1 MYVSDEQRR
10 QPGSIGGQ
18 DGALIAA
25 PVLSCCYSVTMRALR
40 HCTVAI
46 VLALGAVR
54 PAAAQT
60 SAVPAPATGES
71 SLTVFVRGVEVGRMQ
86 STVSHPDSGWVLS
99 STGRF
104 GDIVLNRLEIKYDAD
119 WQPISMRIEAMQV
132 QKRLVLLTSFG
143 PTTAVNEMSQDGTT
157 DTKTDQI
164 TARAIVLP
172 NNFYAGYEALAVRLA
187 GSAPGTELPLYVPP
201 QGEVKALLKDVG
213 EESIQTP
220 AGVTALRTYNLIIH
234 NVGADFDATVAV
246 DARNRFARLEIKAA
260 GLNVIRSDLAGVA
273 ARRQATRNPTDTDVT
288 IPTTGFNIAGTLTS
302 PKQEGR
308 MRHPVVLLMGGAGP
322 VDRDE
327 TVADIPIFGQLA
339 GALAERGF
347 MVLRYDKRGVGQ
359 SGGRVET
366 VTLQDYAD
374 DAIAI
379 VKWLAKRDDVDPQ
392 RIAVLGYG
400 EGGSA
405 ALLAAG
411 REKRIASLVL
421 VAASGTSGADLVLEQ
436 QRHQLDLMKTPEAE
450 RQAKIELQQ
459 RVHAAVLTAKGW
471 EGIPED
477 VRTQAD
483 TPWFRSLLQFDPA
496 KEMARVSQPI
506 LILHGDLDTQVP
518 PHHGEQLA
526 ELARKRKKAP
536 PVESVH
542 LPGVNHLLV
551 KATTGETNEYPKL
564 PERQVA
570 PEVTA
575 AIGDW
580 LRR

>member
-1 MYVSDEQRR
+1 
-10 QPGSIGGQ
+10 
-18 DGALIAA
+18 
-25 PVLSCCYSVTMRALR
+25 MRALR

-60 SAVPAPATGES
+60 SAAPAPATGES

-104 GDIVLNRLEIKYDAD
+104 GDILLNRLEIKYDAD

-234 NVGADFDATVAV
+234 NVGADFDATVGV

-273 ARRQATRNPTDTDVT
+273 ARRQTTRNPTDTDVT

-302 PKQEGR
+302 PKQEGP
-308 MRHPVVLLMGGAGP
+308 MRHPAVLLVGGAGP

-379 VKWLAKRDDVDPQ
+379 VKWLAKRDDVDPR

-421 VAASGTSGADLVLEQ
+421 VATSGTSGAELVLEQ

-483 TPWFRSLLQFDPA
+483 TPWFRSLLQYDPA
-496 KEMARVSQPI
+496 KEMAGVSQPI
-506 LILHGDLDTQVP
+506 LILQGDLDTQVP
-518 PHHGEQLA
+518 PHHGERLA

-536 PVESVH
+536 PVEFVH

-551 KATTGETNEYPKL
+551 KATTGETDEYPKL

-575 AIGDW
+575 AIRDW

>member
-1 MYVSDEQRR
+1 M
-10 QPGSIGGQ
+10 
-18 DGALIAA
+18 
-25 PVLSCCYSVTMRALR
+25 LSLR

-54 PAAAQT
+54 PAGAQT
-60 SAVPAPATGES
+60 TAVPAPATGDS
-71 SLTVFVRGVEVGRMQ
+71 SLTIFIRGVEVGRMQ
-86 STVSHPDSGWVLS
+86 STVSHADTSWVVS

-119 WQPISMRIEAMQV
+119 WQPTSLRVEATQV

-143 PTTAVNEMSQDGTT
+143 LTTAVNEISQDGATT
-157 DTKTDQI
+157 GKTDQI
-164 TARAIVLP
+164 SARTVVLP
-172 NNFYAGYEALAVRLA
+172 NNFYASYEALAVRLA

-201 QGEVKALLKDVG
+201 QGEVKAVVKDVG
-213 EESIQTP
+213 QESIQTP
-220 AGVTALRTYNLIIH
+220 AGVTALRTYTLTVH
-234 NVGADFDATVAV
+234 NPGGDVESTVAV

-260 GLNVIRSDLAGVA
+260 ALNVIRSDLAGVA
-273 ARRQATRNPTDTDVT
+273 ARRQTTRNPTDNDVK
-288 IPTTGFNIAGTLTS
+288 IPATGFNIAGTLTV

-308 MRHPVVLLMGGAGP
+308 LRHPVVLLIGGAGP

-339 GALAERGF
+339 GALADRGF

-359 SGGRVET
+359 SGGRLET
-366 VTLQDYAD
+366 ITLQDYAD

-379 VKWLAKRDDVDPQ
+379 VKWLARRDDVDPR
-392 RIAVLGYG
+392 RIAALGYG
-400 EGGSA
+400 EGGAA

-411 REKRIASLVL
+411 REKKIASLVL
-421 VAASGTSGADLVLEQ
+421 VATSGSSGADLVLEQ
-436 QRHQLDLMKTPEAE
+436 QRHQLDLMKTTDAE
-450 RQAKIELQQ
+450 RQAKIDLQQ
-459 RVHAAVLTAKGW
+459 RVQAAVLTAKGW

-477 VRTQAD
+477 VRKQAD
-483 TPWFRSLLQFDPA
+483 TPWFKSLLEYDPA
-496 KEMARVSQPI
+496 KAMPRVSQPI
-506 LILHGDLDTQVP
+506 LILQGDLDTQVP
-518 PHHGEQLA
+518 PHHAEQLA

-551 KATTGETNEYPKL
+551 KATTGETDEYPKL
-564 PERQVA
+564 TDHQLSPDVA
-570 PEVTA
+570 TTIA
-575 AIGDW
+575 DW